1 MHRSVCPP
9 ANRFPSSKSLT
20 QFANLQITHILLD
33 RVVVVVDYNIQYI
46 LFFCTM
52 TSSSTLTIDTEFGER
67 DIYGQCH
74 PIETDEL
81 IDARLKE
88 LDEELEKVK
97 KGESWLQAKAK
108 CPDLVGRDF
117 LLMFLRCRKFQA
129 EVCVCVCMCM
139 CISVIYSRYPD
150 FTACM
155 N

>member
-1 MHRSVCPP
+1 
-9 ANRFPSSKSLT
+9 
-20 QFANLQITHILLD
+20 
-33 RVVVVVDYNIQYI
+33 
-46 LFFCTM
+46 M

-129 EVCVCVCMCM
+129 EVCVY
-139 CISVIYSRYPD
+139 ISYILSLSRFHCLYELKISY
-150 FTACM
+150 
-155 N
+155 